1 MIDSINQGFGCYV
14 IHFSPLRERR
24 SFLEKALSGVR
35 TDWVTESDVIVESYP
50 WRNSDRVFGVSRRMI
65 ASDLGINARSLSR
78 SRRQATYESYV
89 YRFASLF
96 GKRFKKVS
104 FGSLPNDARL
114 PRNILELNVMH
125 IHAVLL
131 FIQDNKEWGL
141 FLEDDSVFSQEGLKQ
156 VSVIS
161 KEKKLKPTWINL
173 NDGAG
178 LARTSS
184 EKTVNEA
191 GLFRVKPPAT
201 KCASA
206 YVINREYALRL
217 KDLIM
222 VHGIPDWLPIDVLY
236 QVANRK
242 MHAESYW
249 SEPIRFIQGS
259 SSGIYKSSLESLRIR
274 E

>member
-1 MIDSINQGFGCYV
+1 MIDATDQGFGCYV

-24 SFLEKALSGVR
+24 SFLEKALTEVR
-35 TDWVTESDVIVESYP
+35 TEWVTELDVIVESYP
-50 WRNSDRVFGVSRRMI
+50 WRNSNRVLGVSRRTI
-65 ASDLGINARSLSR
+65 ASDLGINARSLTR
-78 SRRQATYESYV
+78 SRRRATYESYF
-89 YRFASLF
+89 YRYASLF
-96 GKRFKKVS
+96 GERFKKVK
-104 FGSLPNDARL
+104 FGSLPDDARL

-125 IHAVLL
+125 IHSVLL

-141 FLEDDSVFSQEGLKQ
+141 FLEDDSVFSEEGLGQ
-156 VSVIS
+156 VSIIS
-161 KEKKLKPTWINL
+161 REKKLKPTWINL

-201 KCASA
+201 RCASA
-206 YVINREYALRL
+206 YMINREYALRL

-222 VHGIPDWLPIDVLY
+222 VHGIPDWLPIDILY

-242 MHAESYW
+242 MRSESYW
-249 SEPIRFIQGS
+249 SEPVRFIQGS

>member
-1 MIDSINQGFGCYV
+1 MIDSINQRFGCYV

-104 FGSLPNDARL
+104 FGSLSNDARL

-125 IHAVLL
+125 IHSVLL

-161 KEKKLKPTWINL
+161 KEKKRKPTWINL

-191 GLFRVKPPAT
+191 ELFRVKPPAT
-201 KCASA
+201 RCASA
-206 YVINREYALRL
+206 YMINREYALRL

-222 VHGIPDWLPIDVLY
+222 VHGIPDWLPIDFLY

>member
-1 MIDSINQGFGCYV
+1 MIDATDQGFGCYV

-24 SFLEKALSGVR
+24 SFLEKALTGIR
-35 TDWVTESDVIVESYP
+35 TEWVTEWDVIVESYP
-50 WRNSDRVFGVSRRMI
+50 WRNSNRVFGVSRRTI
-65 ASDLGINARSLSR
+65 ASDLGINARSLTR
-78 SRRQATYESYV
+78 SRRQATYESYF
-89 YRFASLF
+89 YRYASLF
-96 GKRFKKVS
+96 GERFKKVT

-125 IHAVLL
+125 IHSVLL

-141 FLEDDSVFSQEGLKQ
+141 FLEDDSVFSEEGLGQ

-161 KEKKLKPTWINL
+161 REKKLKPTWINL

-178 LARTSS
+178 LTRTSS
-184 EKTVNEA
+184 EKRVNEA

-201 KCASA
+201 RCASA

-236 QVANRK
+236 QIANRK

-259 SSGIYKSSLESLRIR
+259 SSGIYKSSLESIRIR